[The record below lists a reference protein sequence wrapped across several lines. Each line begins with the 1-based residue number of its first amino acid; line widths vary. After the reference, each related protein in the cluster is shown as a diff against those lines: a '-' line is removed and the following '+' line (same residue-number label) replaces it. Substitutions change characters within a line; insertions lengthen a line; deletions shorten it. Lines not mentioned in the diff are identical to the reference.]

1 MNRSK
6 VVTIL
11 IILLA
16 LLDFLCL
23 AENNNQSS
31 EPKKTVKEY
40 NENIISI
47 KQGMTQ
53 SSIINALGKPDLV
66 KKDNEEKLLSRLES
80 EEVWCYHHPEFA
92 TINFV
97 IGFNKMKV
105 NKTAIWKVWGTKM
118 PITGTLITVK
128 EYIDEYYED
137 N

>member
-1 MNRSK
+1 
-6 VVTIL
+6 L
-11 IILLA
+11 ISYV
-16 LLDFLCL
+16 L

-105 NKTAIWKVWGTKM
+105 NKTAIWKVGEQKCQ
-118 PITGTLITVK
+118 LRN
-128 EYIDEYYED
+128 ID
-137 N
+137 NCKRIHR